1 MKAAVFKGQGRVTLD
16 ERARPVPAPDELL
29 VRVQAASI
37 CGTDTKI
44 IRGGH
49 FRVGPDETRVLGH
62 ELAGD
67 IVETG
72 AHVRGWQVGQRVS
85 VVPNIGCG
93 RCDMCRR
100 GLNNMCPDY
109 DAFGINIDGGFQ
121 QYMIVTAAA
130 LAGGNLFELP
140 RGMNY
145 EEASLVEPLSCCF
158 NAWKDLHVTPEDR
171 VLILGTGPIAGLFLQ
186 LARAYGARQ
195 VIVVGR
201 RAERLAEI
209 APLGATDTVDSSCE
223 DSVAAVMRLTGG
235 RGVDVAL
242 TCAPAPELQQQ
253 AMAVLARYGR
263 LNFFSGLTKGSTV
276 EMDTNKVHYWGLKL
290 LGSTGSSVQ
299 DYARALQ
306 LVESGS
312 IRVGDVVTHR
322 FGMADAVAAFDHALS
337 GKGMKTIIFPQ
348 EEKL

>member
-1 MKAAVFKGQGRVTLD
+1 MKAAVFKGQGRIMLD

-140 RGMNY
+140 PGMSY

-209 APLGATDTVDSSCE
+209 APLGATDTVDSSRE
-223 DSVAAVMRLTGG
+223 DSVSAVMRLTGG

-276 EMDTNKVHYWGLKL
+276 EIDTNKVHYWGLKL